1 MRELR
6 KRTNHINHTILLYIM
21 KRNIKIINTVLHIC
35 IVCLAVY
42 TLYIAASLFIT
53 IKINDIGETES
64 LIKNFF
70 PGSNNFVEDRKR
82 PGLTIFLAIY
92 SCLLIYLLRAIY
104 IFKKTLRSIIVN
116 EAFQKNQ
123 SDGFRAVAS
132 GIIIFAKLRYLLFVS
147 VGPIFFMDIFV
158 FFTEIIPYITL
169 YILGKF
175 LHVIADMTKK
185 GEILLE
191 ENELTV

>member
-1 MRELR
+1 
-6 KRTNHINHTILLYIM
+6 M

-35 IVCLAVY
+35 IICLAAY

-53 IKINDIGETES
+53 IKVNDFGESES
-64 LIKNFF
+64 LIKEFF
-70 PGSNNFVEDRKR
+70 PSNHGFVNERKI
-82 PGLTIFLAIY
+82 PGLIIFLAVY
-92 SCLLIYLLRAIY
+92 SCLLIYLLRVIY

-116 EAFQKNQ
+116 EAFQENQ
-123 SDGFRAVAS
+123 SDGFRKVAS

-147 VGPIFFMDIFV
+147 VGPIFFMDILV